1 MSAPTAQTPAA
12 GRGETARVAVGISS
26 CLLGE
31 PVRFDGNHKRNAYI
45 CDVLGQWFDWVP
57 QCPETAIGLGVPRE
71 PIHLRR
77 IGDRI
82 RIVGVRNPGL
92 DVTDSLAEH
101 ATQFAARQTELDG
114 YIFKKDSPSCGL
126 ARVRVHDAEG
136 ANATRDGQGG
146 FAAQLRRLFPQLPME
161 EEGRLGDPRLREN
174 FVQRVFVHHRWRALL
189 RAGATPAAL
198 VDFHASHKL
207 LLMAH
212 DPQAYRRLGRMIAR
226 AGKEPPEALA
236 GEYFPALMS
245 ALSTPASSGRHA
257 NVLQHIAGYFRE
269 VLDAPDRGELAELIE
284 AYRLGLVP
292 LVVPITLLNHH
303 LRRHPQP
310 YVQRQVYLEPY
321 PPELKLRN
329 V

>member
-1 MSAPTAQTPAA
+1 MTASRASTPAT
-12 GRGETARVAVGISS
+12 ETTRVSVGISS

-31 PVRFDGNHKRNAYI
+31 SVRFDGNHKRNAYI

-77 IGDRI
+77 IGDGI
-82 RIVGVRNPGL
+82 RIVGVRSPEL
-92 DVTDSLAEH
+92 DVTDELVAH
-101 ATQFAARQTELDG
+101 ARRFAAGQTELDG

-126 ARVRVHDAEG
+126 ERVRVYDADG
-136 ANATRDGQGG
+136 ANATRDGAGG
-146 FAAQLRRLFPQLPME
+146 FAAELRRLYPRLPME

-174 FVQRVFVHHRWRALL
+174 FVQRVFVHHRWRRLL
-189 RAGATPAAL
+189 RDGLTPAAL
-198 VDFHASHKL
+198 IDFHASHKL

-212 DPQAYRRLGRMIAR
+212 DPQAYRRLGRMVAR
-226 AGKEPPEALA
+226 AGDGALDTL
-236 GEYFPALMS
+236 GDEYFQALME
-245 ALSTPASSGRHA
+245 ALSTPASNGRHA
-257 NVLQHIAGYFRE
+257 NVLQHIAGYFRQ
-269 VLDAPDRGELAELIE
+269 VLDASDRAELAELIE
-284 AYRLGLVP
+284 AYRVGLVP

-321 PPELKLRN
+321 PPELRLRN

>member
-1 MSAPTAQTPAA
+1 MTAPNVSGVTRRQVDA
-12 GRGETARVAVGISS
+12 ERVPVGISS

-31 PVRFDGNHKRNAYI
+31 PVRFDGNHKRNSYI
-45 CDVLGQWFDWVP
+45 CDVLGQWFEWVP

-77 IGDRI
+77 IDERI
-82 RIVGVRNPGL
+82 RIVGVRTPEL
-92 DVTDSLAEH
+92 DVTDALAEH
-101 ATQFAARQTELDG
+101 AGRFAETHAELDG
-114 YIFKKDSPSCGL
+114 YILKKDSPSCGL
-126 ARVRVHDAEG
+126 ERVRVYDADG
-136 ANATRDGQGG
+136 VNATRGGVGG
-146 FAAQLRRLFPQLPME
+146 FAAELRRRFPQLPME

-174 FVQRVFVHHRWRALL
+174 FVQRVFVHHRWRRLL
-189 RAGATPAAL
+189 REGLAPGAL
-198 VDFHASHKL
+198 VDFHAAHKL

-212 DPQAYRRLGRMIAR
+212 DPGAYRRLGRMVAR
-226 AGKEPPEALA
+226 AGASETSVD
-236 GEYFPALMS
+236 EYFPALMN
-245 ALSTPASSGRHA
+245 ALSTPATCGRHA

-269 VLDAPDRGELAELIE
+269 VLDAADRAELAELIE
-284 AYRLGLVP
+284 AYRIGLVP

-310 YVQRQVYLEPY
+310 YVQRQVYLDPY